1 MTTAVA
7 ILMMVGAAFSAKA
20 EVIWT
25 LTNIVHPR
33 YGLPARRR
41 HFLFVVGHLD
51 LPTIDSSG
59 TYSFQEPGTQMGDT
73 NFSFEFAGQPV
84 PPPLFPCSGLDLGCR
99 WMISFASSV
108 SGPSLVVDYRN
119 PLDSDG
125 IAAIGA
131 GGTGWFGTIGS
142 DDIMLGCG
150 ESLTC
155 TVSGF
160 LTLTAPE
167 PSPLP
172 ILLVAL
178 SGFLVI
184 AFTAKTIGAPAAG
197 RAKIDAHDGKALLRG
212 ASALR
217 TLSATRCRAR
227 SAQGPSR
234 RSSDRCSSGALPLP
248 YGAM

>member
-1 MTTAVA
+1 MIRIGLVTTAVA

-25 LTNIVHPR
+25 LYETSCTPVNGPTCTT
-33 YGLPARRR
+33 PP
-41 HFLFVVGHLD
+41 FPFVVGHLD

-73 NFSFEFAGQPV
+73 NFSFEFAGRTV
-84 PPPLFPCSGLDLGCR
+84 PPPLFPCSGLDSGCR

-119 PLDSDG
+119 PPDSDG
-125 IAAIGA
+125 IDIGA

-150 ESLTC
+150 EFLTC

-184 AFTAKTIGAPAAG
+184 AFTAKTTGTAAG
-197 RAKIDAHDGKALLRG
+197 
-212 ASALR
+212 
-217 TLSATRCRAR
+217 
-227 SAQGPSR
+227 
-234 RSSDRCSSGALPLP
+234 
-248 YGAM
+248 